1 MQEEKKATSNSSVVR
16 VHKSK
21 NFTVISNEA
30 LFEKPPLSLE
40 AKGLLC
46 FMLALPEDWN
56 YSIDGLVAI
65 CKEGRHSIKST
76 LGELKKRGYL
86 TIEKIPPNKS
96 KSGRFEYIY
105 HIYETKQNLPKQ
117 GAENQPLELEKQEV
131 ENQPLEIQAPEIQ
144 TAENQTAEIQEL
156 ENQPNNKELI
166 KEELTTNGLLTKNE
180 LTLVNPGTGFT
191 PDDLFNLYKQICKS
205 FKQPKEF
212 NAERRKK
219 ATTRL
224 KNKPDRA
231 YWEKVFNNAENSK
244 FCKSSNW
251 FCFDW
256 VVKNNLNPQKVFEG
270 NYSDKKATNIVQMNI
285 SANNTGGKYS
295 KCYQ

>member
-21 NFTVISNEA
+21 NFTIISNEA

-96 KSGRFEYIY
+96 KSGRFEYVY
-105 HIYETKQNLPKQ
+105 HIYETKQDPQKQ
-117 GAENQPLELEKQEV
+117 EAENRPLELEKQGV
-131 ENQPLEIQAPEIQ
+131 KNQPLENQAPEI
-144 TAENQTAEIQEL
+144 QTAEIQEL

-166 KEELTTNGLLTKNE
+166 KEELTTNGLLTNNE
-180 LTLVNPGTGFT
+180 LTLVNPVSGFT
-191 PDDLFNLYKQICKS
+191 PEDLFNLYKQICKS
-205 FKQPKEF
+205 FKQPQEL
-212 NAERRKK
+212 NDERRKK
-219 ATTRL
+219 AASRL
-224 KNKPDRA
+224 KHKPDRA

-244 FCKSSNW
+244 FCKSGKW

-256 VVKNNLNPQKVFEG
+256 VVKNNLNPQKVYEG
-270 NYSDKKATNIVQMNI
+270 NYSDKNATNIVQMNI
-285 SANNTGGKYS
+285 STNSTGGKYS